1 MTSIQISVK
10 KSVYDTLKR
19 AKLEDESFSDVI
31 ERLLSEKSNR
41 DAFLNLYG
49 IAHDENDADALN
61 ALEAGRKALR
71 AMMNARFSIKNE
83 D

>member
-49 IAHDENDADALN
+49 IAHDENDVDALN

-71 AMMNARFSIKNE
+71 AMMNARFSIKNDE
-83 D
+83 